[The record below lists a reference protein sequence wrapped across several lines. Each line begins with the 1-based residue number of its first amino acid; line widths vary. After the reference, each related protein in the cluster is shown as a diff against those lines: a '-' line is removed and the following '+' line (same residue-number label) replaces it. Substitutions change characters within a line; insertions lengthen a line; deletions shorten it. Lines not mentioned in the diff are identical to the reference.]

1 MTPGASFT
9 FQWSTY
15 ISWTLMTSTSQQW
28 WVVIISHFDVTVTY
42 MYTLILSESIEIIC
56 SSDKLTWVR
65 TKFRSIGLQ
74 AIQNYNMHIWGQY
87 QYITVIQH
95 VPAFSS
101 IDAWKSWKPSIHV
114 LTPTFN
120 FCFSS
125 EIFILSLIFILF
137 TKPSLTWS
145 TSAKKN
151 FNIRRLK

>member
-15 ISWTLMTSTSQQW
+15 ISWTLMTSTSRQW
-28 WVVIISHFDVTVTY
+28 WVVMISHFDVTVTY

-56 SSDKLTWVR
+56 SSDTLTWVR
-65 TKFRSIGLQ
+65 TKFRSIGLH
-74 AIQNYNMHIWGQY
+74 YNMHMGAISVHHSN
-87 QYITVIQH
+87 IARTTAE
-95 VPAFSS
+95 PAFSR

-114 LTPTFN
+114 LTPNFN
-120 FCFSS
+120 FFSSS
-125 EIFILSLIFILF
+125 EIFTLPHFILF